1 MKAQDILN
9 LPRSVWA
16 KIGGEAATKIVKDS
30 DKGYGTREG
39 TNKRYKFPEYKRHSP
54 FWFTKTLK
62 DGTKKSIY
70 AEDYPTRK
78 AAGRAASKGV
88 STSKQ
93 TSPPNLRLTGT
104 MLNSIS
110 AQKPTNIGVDIVFR
124 DGLKVKGNA
133 DNGRNIF
140 GVNSEN
146 EDQILKNLSDVVGK
160 NVNKYAKK
168 PINITIG

>member
-16 KIGGEAATKIVKDS
+16 KIGGKAATKIVNDS

-39 TNKRYKFPEYKRHSP
+39 TNKRYKFKAYTTQYASR
-54 FWFTKTLK
+54 
-62 DGTKKSIY
+62 KS
-70 AEDYPTRK
+70 AGK
-78 AAGRAASKGV
+78 AGPKGV
-88 STSKQ
+88 GTGKQ

-104 MLNSIS
+104 MLGSIS

-140 GVNSEN
+140 GLNSEN

>member
-16 KIGGEAATKIVKDS
+16 KIGGKAATKIVNDS

-39 TNKRYKFPEYKRHSP
+39 TNKRYKFKAYSTQYASR
-54 FWFTKTLK
+54 
-62 DGTKKSIY
+62 KS
-70 AEDYPTRK
+70 AGK
-78 AAGRAASKGV
+78 AGPKGV
-88 STSKQ
+88 GTGKQ

-104 MLNSIS
+104 MLGSIS

-140 GVNSEN
+140 GLNSEN

>member
-16 KIGGEAATKIVKDS
+16 KIGGKAATKIVNDS

-39 TNKRYKFPEYKRHSP
+39 TNKRYKFKAYTTQYASR
-54 FWFTKTLK
+54 
-62 DGTKKSIY
+62 KS
-70 AEDYPTRK
+70 AGK
-78 AAGRAASKGV
+78 AGPKGV
-88 STSKQ
+88 GTGKQ

-104 MLNSIS
+104 MLGSIS

>member
-39 TNKRYKFPEYKRHSP
+39 TNKRYKFKAYTTQYASR
-54 FWFTKTLK
+54 
-62 DGTKKSIY
+62 KS
-70 AEDYPTRK
+70 AGK
-78 AAGRAASKGV
+78 AGPKGV
-88 STSKQ
+88 GTSKQ

-104 MLNSIS
+104 MLGSIS

-140 GVNSEN
+140 GLNSEN

>member
-39 TNKRYKFPEYKRHSP
+39 TNKRYKFKAYSTQYASR
-54 FWFTKTLK
+54 
-62 DGTKKSIY
+62 KS
-70 AEDYPTRK
+70 AGK
-78 AAGRAASKGV
+78 AGPKGV
-88 STSKQ
+88 GTGKQ

-104 MLNSIS
+104 MLGSIS

-140 GVNSEN
+140 GLNSEN
-146 EDQILKNLSDVVGK
+146 EDQILKNLSNVVGK

>member
-1 MKAQDILN
+1 MQTFVDGQMKAQDILN

-16 KIGGEAATKIVKDS
+16 KIGGKAATKIVNDS

-39 TNKRYKFPEYKRHSP
+39 TNKRYKFKAYTTQYASR
-54 FWFTKTLK
+54 
-62 DGTKKSIY
+62 KS
-70 AEDYPTRK
+70 
-78 AAGRAASKGV
+78 AGKAASKGV

-124 DGLKVKGNA
+124 DGLKVKGIA

-140 GVNSEN
+140 GLNSEN
-146 EDQILKNLSDVVGK
+146 EDQILKNLSNVVGK

>member
-1 MKAQDILN
+1 MDGQMKAQDILN

-16 KIGGEAATKIVKDS
+16 KIGGKAATKIVNDS

-39 TNKRYKFPEYKRHSP
+39 TNKRYKFKAYTTQYASR
-54 FWFTKTLK
+54 
-62 DGTKKSIY
+62 KS
-70 AEDYPTRK
+70 AGK
-78 AAGRAASKGV
+78 AGPKGV
-88 STSKQ
+88 GTVKQ

-104 MLNSIS
+104 MLGSIS

-140 GVNSEN
+140 GLNSEN
-146 EDQILKNLSDVVGK
+146 EDRILKNLSNVVGK

>member
-16 KIGGEAATKIVKDS
+16 KIGGRAATKIVKDS

-39 TNKRYKFPEYKRHSP
+39 TNKRYKFKAYTTQYASR
-54 FWFTKTLK
+54 
-62 DGTKKSIY
+62 KS
-70 AEDYPTRK
+70 AGK
-78 AAGRAASKGV
+78 AGPKGV
-88 STSKQ
+88 GTGKQ

-104 MLNSIS
+104 MLGSIS

>member
-16 KIGGEAATKIVKDS
+16 KIGGRAATKIVKDS

-39 TNKRYKFPEYKRHSP
+39 TNKRYKFKAYTTQYASR
-54 FWFTKTLK
+54 
-62 DGTKKSIY
+62 KS
-70 AEDYPTRK
+70 AGK
-78 AAGRAASKGV
+78 AGPKGV
-88 STSKQ
+88 GTSKQ

-104 MLNSIS
+104 MLGSIS

-140 GVNSEN
+140 GLNSEN

>member
-39 TNKRYKFPEYKRHSP
+39 TNKRYKFKAYTTQYASR
-54 FWFTKTLK
+54 
-62 DGTKKSIY
+62 KS
-70 AEDYPTRK
+70 AGK
-78 AAGRAASKGV
+78 AGPKGV
-88 STSKQ
+88 GTGKQ

-104 MLNSIS
+104 MLGSIS

-140 GVNSEN
+140 GLNSEN

>member
-16 KIGGEAATKIVKDS
+16 KIGGRAATKIVKDS

-39 TNKRYKFPEYKRHSP
+39 TNKRYSFRTVPYTTQYASR
-54 FWFTKTLK
+54 
-62 DGTKKSIY
+62 KS
-70 AEDYPTRK
+70 
-78 AAGRAASKGV
+78 AGKAASKGV

-93 TSPPNLRLTGT
+93 TSPPKLRLTGT

-140 GVNSEN
+140 GLNSEN
-146 EDQILKNLSDVVGK
+146 EDQILKNLSNVVGK

>member
-16 KIGGEAATKIVKDS
+16 KIGGKAATKIVNDS

-39 TNKRYKFPEYKRHSP
+39 TNKRYKFKAYTTQYASR
-54 FWFTKTLK
+54 
-62 DGTKKSIY
+62 KS
-70 AEDYPTRK
+70 
-78 AAGRAASKGV
+78 AGKAASKGV

-104 MLNSIS
+104 MLGSIS

-140 GVNSEN
+140 GLNSEN
-146 EDQILKNLSDVVGK
+146 EDQILKNLSNVVGK

>member
-16 KIGGEAATKIVKDS
+16 KIGGKAATKIVNDS

-39 TNKRYKFPEYKRHSP
+39 TNKRYKFKAYTTQYASR
-54 FWFTKTLK
+54 
-62 DGTKKSIY
+62 KS
-70 AEDYPTRK
+70 AGK
-78 AAGRAASKGV
+78 AGPKGV
-88 STSKQ
+88 GTGKQ

-104 MLNSIS
+104 MLGSIS

-133 DNGRNIF
+133 DNERNIF
-140 GVNSEN
+140 GLNSEN
-146 EDQILKNLSDVVGK
+146 EDQILKNLSNVVGK

>member
-1 MKAQDILN
+1 MDGQMKAQDILN

-16 KIGGEAATKIVKDS
+16 KIGGKAATKIVNDS

-39 TNKRYKFPEYKRHSP
+39 TNKRYKFKAYTTQYASR
-54 FWFTKTLK
+54 
-62 DGTKKSIY
+62 KS
-70 AEDYPTRK
+70 AGK
-78 AAGRAASKGV
+78 AGPKGV
-88 STSKQ
+88 GTVKQ

-104 MLNSIS
+104 MLGSIS

-140 GVNSEN
+140 GLNSEN
-146 EDQILKNLSDVVGK
+146 EDQILKNLSNVVGK